1 MIRFCEVRPWAILP
15 HKATMDL
22 TSARQRASMYR
33 EQFRYV
39 RANRQPEFC
48 APWVL
53 GRELGW
59 RISSPIDVTIDPL
72 RQIEVDPGD
81 DPTAAL
87 KASGK
92 SELWMRERTAI
103 AVDRPSWL
111 HLYQFRSGDQ
121 WENMFVPNGADS
133 VEWRLGWA
141 VDGVDSHSMLVMPS
155 EGCPDLGVQVGVLT
169 AGALQ
174 RMREHGC
181 SVPISPRR
189 SVSVRRG
196 DEIAR
201 IVVLHPDSLSRPPI
215 QP

>member
-1 MIRFCEVRPWAILP
+1 
-15 HKATMDL
+15 
-22 TSARQRASMYR
+22 
-33 EQFRYV
+33 V
-39 RANRQPEFC
+39 RADRRPEFC

-87 KASGK
+87 RASGK

-155 EGCPDLGVQVGVLT
+155 ENCPDLGVQVGVLT
-169 AGALQ
+169 AGTLR

-201 IVVLHPDSLSRPPI
+201 IVLLHPDSLSRPPI